1 MVQVTP
7 LKTLASSLQSE
18 WHAGSKT
25 LLQQNPPVLNWQC
38 RLTLLVLNN
47 GHKVLVGPV
56 VVVVVVMVVVLSQ
69 KCTNTVMQLGLYQI
83 FCSYSIR

>member
-1 MVQVTP
+1 MQV
-7 LKTLASSLQSE
+7 
-18 WHAGSKT
+18 
-25 LLQQNPPVLNWQC
+25 VLY
-38 RLTLLVLNN
+38 N

-69 KCTNTVMQLGLYQI
+69 KCTNTVMRLGLYQI